1 MEINILK
8 KLDNVDR
15 RLLDDLETLLQ
26 EREKETIIAQVIY
39 ALNNKESENMGS
51 IYKKG
56 SRNMDMNR

>member
-1 MEINILK
+1 
-8 KLDNVDR
+8 LDNVDR